1 MRKLIAVLLLFA
13 STSLIGCDDAV
24 GEYVAASSISS
35 SGLAK
40 RGFSRHV
47 SDGQTIKVWGYVDHG
62 NSPTD
67 RCTTSMRDDPAEGVD
82 PPSAR
87 WRFKLKARANDSAGE
102 SFAARRR
109 RGRASA
115 QVARRRGGWAADQG
129 VRPGTDFHVRRADQL
144 QPRRRAVYGFGVI
157 RRRPADPG
165 CCRAVIPKS
174 TRLATA
180 ADSARTIP
188 VRACIAVLRRLT
200 ARHDPDRSGRRR
212 VRRSLQHGGTSAADL
227 HAPRWAHVLWRV
239 DSAVDRPL
247 SCRGTYAV

>member
-1 MRKLIAVLLLFA
+1 MAAGSLTMRKLIAVLLLFA

-62 NSPTD
+62 NAPTD

-102 SFAARRR
+102 SFAVCAPLDDGAAELQRRLLADAAAGR
-109 RGRASA
+109 PTRVFVRGRIFTFDAPTNYS
-115 QVARRRGGWAADQG
+115 
-129 VRPGTDFHVRRADQL
+129 
-144 QPRRRAVYGFGVI
+144 RAVGLYMDLESSADVLLT
-157 RRRPADPG
+157 PA
-165 CCRAVIPKS
+165 
-174 TRLATA
+174 A
-180 ADSARTIP
+180 AE
-188 VRACIAVLRRLT
+188 
-200 ARHDPDRSGRRR
+200 
-212 VRRSLQHGGTSAADL
+212 Q
-227 HAPRWAHVLWRV
+227 
-239 DSAVDRPL
+239 
-247 SCRGTYAV
+247 